1 MPIEN
6 WDLLLF
12 FVVDLNWNY
21 KKKFH
26 WHRWSS
32 SLTGL
37 RTLDPPLGPPSTTA
51 EFLDKDPNDKTYMT
65 RPPRVSYS
73 RTSSLRE
80 PRFLNK
86 VPAELEDRSTQH
98 GLQEMWQQ
106 IWLCHV
112 PSLCE
117 HQQPHL
123 QPHWGE
129 LPHQHSLSCTTPGVI
144 YCITCTKDSGQ
155 CVQLGG
161 PQYIGCTGR
170 KVKTRF
176 SEHVGSVTEPGQSNT
191 NKSVGVHFR
200 SAGHSYSDMRIL
212 PIEKVRSSDPFV
224 LEARERYW
232 INKYESLKN
241 QAVDV
246 VEHGL
251 NIKG

>member
-12 FVVDLNWNY
+12 FVVDLNWND

-26 WHRWSS
+26 WHRWRS

-144 YCITCTKDSGQ
+144 YCITCTKDNGQ
-155 CVQLGG
+155 CAQLGG
-161 PQYIGCTGR
+161 PCILAAQGGR
-170 KVKTRF
+170 SRPD
-176 SEHVGSVTEPGQSNT
+176 SVS
-191 NKSVGVHFR
+191 
-200 SAGHSYSDMRIL
+200 M
-212 PIEKVRSSDPFV
+212 
-224 LEARERYW
+224 LE
-232 INKYESLKN
+232 
-241 QAVDV
+241 V
-246 VEHGL
+246 
-251 NIKG
+251 